1 MLEIGVNH
9 GGDTRLGDHNHKMK
23 VIEHKSITKW
33 KLSFKIKQTISLK
46 FCINVGMFFEDQDT
60 VDLVYGEIFRR

>member
-9 GGDTRLGDHNHKMK
+9 GGDRRLGDHKMK
-23 VIEHKSITKW
+23 LIERKSITTW

-46 FCINVGMFFEDQDT
+46 FCINVGVIFEDQDT
-60 VDLVYGEIFRR
+60 VDLVYGEIIKR